1 MAISSFEHNVII
13 RDKDK
18 IDEIKNALCY
28 ETSAFANVKPSKK
41 DALPPN
47 AKEIWFPSNKI

>member
-18 IDEIKNALCY
+18 IDEIIKALY
-28 ETSAFANVKPSKK
+28 HESSTLSNVKPSKK

>member
-18 IDEIKNALCY
+18 IDEIKNALCCK
-28 ETSAFANVKPSKK
+28 TSAFANVKPSKK

-47 AKEIWFPSNKI
+47 AKEIWFPSK

>member
-18 IDEIKNALCY
+18 IDEIIKALY
-28 ETSAFANVKPSKK
+28 HESSTLSNVKPSKK

-47 AKEIWFPSNKI
+47 AKEVWFPSK

>member
-18 IDEIKNALCY
+18 IDEIKNALY
-28 ETSAFANVKPSKK
+28 HESSTFSNVKPSKK

-47 AKEIWFPSNKI
+47 AKEIWFPSK

>member
-18 IDEIKNALCY
+18 IDEVKNALSH
-28 ETSAFANVKPSKK
+28 EPSTIANVKPSKK
-41 DALPPN
+41 DSLPPN